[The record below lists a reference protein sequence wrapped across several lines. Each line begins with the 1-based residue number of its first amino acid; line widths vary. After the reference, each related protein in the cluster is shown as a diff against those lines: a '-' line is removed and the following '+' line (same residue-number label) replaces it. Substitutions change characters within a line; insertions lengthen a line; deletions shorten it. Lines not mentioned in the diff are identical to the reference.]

1 MSYQIYYDRAFI
13 RVGDKFIPIINS
25 GSNNCWQYYNRR
37 EVPEKSW
44 NVLNWKRDYQFLFS
58 ESEIKDIARDYEL
71 NNQKS
76 GMDFKSRNRCF
87 ENGEFERWII
97 NGIKNAYTIEEYV
110 SFGNRFFVLDYSP
123 AETEKWKKHSLKT
136 TTELLKILEEPPK
149 HVVFIL
155 NTCFPVK
162 LLKTT
167 LSRCVLIKTDEPFES
182 EPLSIT
188 DYDDNDYT
196 GLTIE
201 FFTAIEKGNQAI
213 VELMFKLD
221 KMTKAQFYDFISS
234 ARNEIIKKLRS
245 PNINEI
251 NISNKNLVSADTLL
265 VKAYDFL
272 DQNVNVGHI
281 SGYICANLID
291 TTDE

>member
-1 MSYQIYYDRAFI
+1 MLNFDSERLSHAYIAAGHMVNTIAATAVCSNRSKTGPCNICKHCLKASRNIHPDIISLSKPPDKKDFPIDQIRELKRDVIITPNEADMKVY
-13 RVGDKFIPIINS
+13 IINDAHLM
-25 GSNNCWQYYNRR
+25 NIPAQ
-37 EVPEKSW
+37 
-44 NVLNWKRDYQFLFS
+44 
-58 ESEIKDIARDYEL
+58 
-71 NNQKS
+71 
-76 GMDFKSRNRCF
+76 
-87 ENGEFERWII
+87 
-97 NGIKNAYTIEEYV
+97 NA
-110 SFGNRFFVLDYSP
+110 F
-123 AETEKWKKHSLKT
+123 
-136 TTELLKILEEPPK
+136 LKILEEPPK

-182 EPLSIT
+182 EPSSKT

-234 ARNEIIKKLRS
+234 VRNEIVKKLRS
-245 PNINEI
+245 PYINEK
-251 NISNKNLVSADTLL
+251 NITNKNLVSADTLL

-281 SGYICANLID
+281 SGYICANLLK
-291 TTDE
+291 TGEN